1 VKNRLT
7 RLIATGCYTGYCPL
21 WPGTAGSIPAW
32 LIVFFLV
39 KGDALTLGIL
49 TAVTFAVSVWTAQ
62 KMEPVLGH
70 DARKI
75 VIDEWTGMFLT
86 LMFIPYSLVNYVIA
100 FAAFRLF
107 DVIKLPPAGQSERLP
122 GGWGVTMDDVVA
134 GIQANIVTQAVI
146 FVLDRWV

>member
-1 VKNRLT
+1 
-7 RLIATGCYTGYCPL
+7 
-21 WPGTAGSIPAW
+21 
-32 LIVFFLV
+32 
-39 KGDALTLGIL
+39 LGIL